1 MAEQEYFVRS
11 PDGENARGPFT
22 IEKLQSLVEAGQVD
36 RNSLHFDDATDSWKP
51 VGENPVLV
59 AALFPEKKKLTLRR
73 RGEAPPPPPPAPAA
87 PVAKPDAPA
96 APAVPEVP
104 AKGVAPSARTEGEK
118 PAASASVPAP
128 AEVPAA
134 PVEEPEKGR
143 PRLSV
148 EDILA
153 AAEGNTEEMVEL
165 MEQKKWRER
174 AVALSLPMLA
184 LLMLASAAAGLYVH
198 MEAIVDLALS
208 GFASGWLELL
218 EEPLAVVGMVDLFFA
233 LLLAL
238 AVTRVYPLLRLRL
251 MLGLGYFGWMA
262 YAAFAA
268 GNGVGLYELAGL
280 AAFSL
285 GVYLSTLTLSFSF
298 MLFCGI
304 VAATG
309 VGLVSVS
316 RYFPGLFD

>member
-11 PDGENARGPFT
+11 PDGENARGPFS

-73 RGEAPPPPPPAPAA
+73 RGEAPPAPAPAPA
-87 PVAKPDAPA
+87 THDAKPSAAAAPSASEAPAKDA
-96 APAVPEVP
+96 APAVP
-104 AKGVAPSARTEGEK
+104 AEGSK
-118 PAASASVPAP
+118 PAAPAP
-128 AEVPAA
+128 VPVEVPAA
-134 PVEEPEKGR
+134 PAEDPEKGR

-153 AAEGNTEEMVEL
+153 AAEGNTEEMEEL
-165 MEQKKWRER
+165 RIEKMWRER

-184 LLMLASAAAGLYVH
+184 LLMLASAAASLFMH

-208 GFASGWLELL
+208 GFATGWLELL
-218 EEPLAVVGMVDLFFA
+218 EEPLAVVGIVDLFFA
-233 LLLAL
+233 MLLAL
-238 AVTRVYPLLRLRL
+238 AVTRLYPLLRLRL

-268 GNGVGLYELAGL
+268 GNGASLYELAGL

-304 VAATG
+304 VAAAG
-309 VGLVSVS
+309 LGLVSVV
-316 RYFPGLFD
+316 RYFPGLIG